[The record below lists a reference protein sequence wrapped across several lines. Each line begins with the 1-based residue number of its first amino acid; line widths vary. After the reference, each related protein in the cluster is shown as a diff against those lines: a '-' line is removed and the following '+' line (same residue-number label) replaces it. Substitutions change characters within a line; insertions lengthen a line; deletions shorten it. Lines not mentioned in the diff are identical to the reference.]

1 MGLKIEFT
9 IQRKYE
15 REKQIEQNKKQKT
28 GENEEEEDGDDGD
41 DVEVA
46 AKQLQNK
53 L

>member
-15 REKQIEQNKKQKT
+15 REKQIEQNKKQRR
-28 GENEEEEDGDDGD
+28 GENEEEEDGD